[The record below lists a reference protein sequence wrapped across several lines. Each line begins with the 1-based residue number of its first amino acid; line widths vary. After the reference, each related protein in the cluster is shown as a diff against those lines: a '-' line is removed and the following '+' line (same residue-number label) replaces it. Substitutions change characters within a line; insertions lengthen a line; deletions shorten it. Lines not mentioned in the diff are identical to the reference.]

1 MKVTIVHQYFKHPRE
16 GGAIRSYYLAKGLI
30 QAGHEVEVITAH
42 NESKLEIRRI
52 EGIKVYY
59 LPIYY
64 SNHLGKY
71 QRIWAFVKYVFMSIG
86 ILHKVKKPQYLYVI
100 STPLTVGVVALWS
113 KWILRVKYIFEIGDL
128 WPEAPIQLGYIQNP
142 LLKRILYRFESLVY
156 NQAHRIVAMSPDIER
171 IINRGK
177 KVLMIPNMSDCEFF
191 KSEEKDPILL
201 EKFKLSD
208 ELVIAYLGTA
218 GRANHLDYLLQAA
231 LKSEREQVNIRFL
244 VAAEGSEL
252 EHFRATVIDN
262 KLSNVIITDYTNKE
276 GVKDLL
282 RVSDAVYVSFAK
294 VPILA
299 SGSPNKFFDGL
310 AAGKLVITNFG
321 GWVANE
327 IADAHC
333 GFNYDPTNTDEFL
346 DKIIPFIEN
355 RELLEKYKNNAR
367 NLAESKFSKRLL
379 INEWLTLFS

>member
-52 EGIKVYY
+52 EGIKVFY

-142 LLKRILYRFESLVY
+142 LLKSILYRFESLVY
-156 NQAHRIVAMSPDIER
+156 NQAHRIAAMSPDIER

-379 INEWLTLFS
+379 INEWLSLFS

>member
-1 MKVTIVHQYFKHPRE
+1 M
-16 GGAIRSYYLAKGLI
+16 
-30 QAGHEVEVITAH
+30 
-42 NESKLEIRRI
+42 
-52 EGIKVYY
+52 
-59 LPIYY
+59 
-64 SNHLGKY
+64 
-71 QRIWAFVKYVFMSIG
+71 
-86 ILHKVKKPQYLYVI
+86 
-100 STPLTVGVVALWS
+100 
-113 KWILRVKYIFEIGDL
+113 
-128 WPEAPIQLGYIQNP
+128 
-142 LLKRILYRFESLVY
+142 
-156 NQAHRIVAMSPDIER
+156 
-171 IINRGK
+171 
-177 KVLMIPNMSDCEFF
+177 
-191 KSEEKDPILL
+191 
-201 EKFKLSD
+201 
-208 ELVIAYLGTA
+208 
-218 GRANHLDYLLQAA
+218 
-231 LKSEREQVNIRFL
+231 

-327 IADAHC
+327 IADAQC
-333 GFNYDPTNTDEFL
+333 GFNYDPTNPDEFL
-346 DKIIPFIEN
+346 EKIIPFIEN
-355 RELLEKYKNNAR
+355 RELLESYKNNAR

>member
-52 EGIKVYY
+52 EGIKVFY

-142 LLKRILYRFESLVY
+142 LLKSILYRFESLVY
-156 NQAHRIVAMSPDIER
+156 NQAHRIAAMSPDIER